1 MLLANQNFKTF
12 SAKQPSNSY
21 MALSGKNLKSLQP
34 PWVRRTFIQCLTTI
48 PGRLLNSLWKW
59 GHFDRAKSTLKIL
72 LASWTFKKILKGYRS
87 LDAENLE
94 SVGQRAA
101 KLLAIKLWEWFDP
114 GTTRIR
120 ANWFE
125 RGQGRSAGFYLWPP
139 TLTAGNFEA
148 LWPTDPKFSVLK
160 DLNPFLKYSINSR
173 GW

>member
-1 MLLANQNFKTF
+1 MHILWVIFIDKVVAQLYPTHHY
-12 SAKQPSNSY
+12 SPSNFDI
-21 MALSGKNLKSLQP
+21 L
-34 PWVRRTFIQCLTTI
+34 C
-48 PGRLLNSLWKW
+48 KW
-59 GHFDRAKSTLKIL
+59 HYFVRAKLILKMQ
-72 LASWTFKKILKGYRS
+72 LASWTFDIILKGFRS
-87 LDAENLE
+87 SNAEYLG

-101 KLLAIKLWEWFDP
+101 KWPAIKLWEWFDP

-125 RGQGRSAGFYLWPP
+125 RGRGRSADFFLWPP

-148 LWPTDPKFSVLK
+148 LWPTDLKFSVLK